1 MSIGRVQ
8 HHFGAPSHSRK
19 GIAAIQSNPT
29 DRDARVA
36 TRGGQLSICRLDYSA
51 SPFQNVFFLCEEIF
65 CVSFNHH
72 CHPGTFWQ
80 LEEPPSLSSL
90 NLPNFF
96 GLLASGKWVTITL
109 HMKQISRQWG
119 CVFCHTAGS
128 SASYTADLVHTNDSK
143 TSNKAEMMSLSA
155 KEIWLQR
162 EKT

>member
-8 HHFGAPSHSRK
+8 HQFGAPSHSRK
-19 GIAAIQSNPT
+19 GIAGIQSNPT
-29 DRDARVA
+29 DRDAHAA
-36 TRGGQLSICRLDYSA
+36 TRRGQLSICRLDYSA

-65 CVSFNHH
+65 CASFNHH

-119 CVFCHTAGS
+119 CLFCHTAGWQFCF
-128 SASYTADLVHTNDSK
+128 LHC
-143 TSNKAEMMSLSA
+143 
-155 KEIWLQR
+155 
-162 EKT
+162 